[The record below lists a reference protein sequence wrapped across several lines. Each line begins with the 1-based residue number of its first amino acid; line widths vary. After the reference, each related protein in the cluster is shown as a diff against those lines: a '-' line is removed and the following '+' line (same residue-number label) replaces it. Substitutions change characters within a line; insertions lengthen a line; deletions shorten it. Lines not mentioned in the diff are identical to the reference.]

1 MKYFL
6 NHISPTLAAIARALA
21 CEGIGH
27 THSYAEEIRTI
38 ERVLRQLYP
47 AEHPPEDP
55 LLFAPILAVHAMTFG
70 VCAAE
75 DRQRETRAPKNT
87 SSTHASS
94 PKQSRSRASQNSN
107 RVVP

>member
-1 MKYFL
+1 VKYFL

-27 THSYAEEIRTI
+27 THGYAEEIRTI

-55 LLFAPILAVHAMTFG
+55 LLFAAILAVHAMTFG

-75 DRQRETRAPKNT
+75 DRQREIEARAEKHVEHTRKLSEAITKSDKPKL
-87 SSTHASS
+87 H
-94 PKQSRSRASQNSN
+94 
-107 RVVP
+107 

>member
-6 NHISPTLAAIARALA
+6 NHISPTPAAIARALV
-21 CEGIGH
+21 
-27 THSYAEEIRTI
+27 SYAEEIRMI

-75 DRQRETRAPKNT
+75 DRQREIEARAEKHVEHTRKLAEAITKSGKPKL
-87 SSTHASS
+87 
-94 PKQSRSRASQNSN
+94 Q
-107 RVVP
+107 

>member
-1 MKYFL
+1 VKYFL

-47 AEHPPEDP
+47 AEHPEDS
-55 LLFAPILAVHAMTFG
+55 LLFAAILAIYAMTFG
-70 VCAAE
+70 ICAAE
-75 DRQRETRAPKNT
+75 DRQREVEARAENHVEHTRKLAEAITKSDKPKL
-87 SSTHASS
+87 
-94 PKQSRSRASQNSN
+94 Q
-107 RVVP
+107 

>member
-27 THSYAEEIRTI
+27 THSHAEEIRTI

-55 LLFAPILAVHAMTFG
+55 LLFAAILAVHAMTFG

-75 DRQRETRAPKNT
+75 ASGLVDNCITGNAP
-87 SSTHASS
+87 SMPVFYGGMAAH
-94 PKQSRSRASQNSN
+94 
-107 RVVP
+107 

>member
-6 NHISPTLAAIARALA
+6 NHISPTPAAIARALV
-21 CEGIGH
+21 
-27 THSYAEEIRTI
+27 SYAEEIRMI

-55 LLFAPILAVHAMTFG
+55 LLFAAILAVHAMTFG

-75 DRQRETRAPKNT
+75 DRQREIEARAEKHVEHTRKLAEAITKSDKPKL
-87 SSTHASS
+87 
-94 PKQSRSRASQNSN
+94 Q
-107 RVVP
+107 

>member
-6 NHISPTLAAIARALA
+6 NHISPTLAAIARALV
-21 CEGIGH
+21 
-27 THSYAEEIRTI
+27 SYAEKIRMI

-55 LLFAPILAVHAMTFG
+55 LLFAAILAVHAMTFG

-75 DRQRETRAPKNT
+75 DRQREIEARAEKHVEHTRKLAEAITKSDKPKL
-87 SSTHASS
+87 
-94 PKQSRSRASQNSN
+94 Q
-107 RVVP
+107 

>member
-75 DRQRETRAPKNT
+75 DRQREIEARAEKHVEHTRKLAEAITKSDKPKL
-87 SSTHASS
+87 
-94 PKQSRSRASQNSN
+94 Q
-107 RVVP
+107 